1 MSGMCVW
8 ESLCLIIWLSLSHPE
23 PRALQSSGL
32 NCPSFHCQARRVLV
46 CFFLSSTC
54 MTVIWN
60 STIIRTARKRGPG
73 SCLLEL
79 AWQYFYPPSP
89 VSCPLELSFLSFSLM
104 THFFTLFIGFSIIF
118 SLYVFLKVCFITSIL
133 YCLIFLRSTS
143 TYTRA
148 HAHTRSHTSSVFR
161 CCLTGLSLC
170 LTHIFIFHNITTCQE
185 RQPFSCLLLLL
196 THITLKWSKR
206 KGCRQTTECLTMLAF
221 QNYISRFPKHQSPGQ
236 SFGALCRT
244 QRATGWENQIWFT
257 ESDWIWFNSRWPP
270 HT

>member
-79 AWQYFYPPSP
+79 AWQYFYPPSL
-89 VSCPLELSFLSFSLM
+89 VSRPLELSFLSFSLF
-104 THFFTLFIGFSIIF
+104 HDPLFYSFYRFFYNIF
-118 SLYVFLKVCFITSIL
+118 SLPFFWSMFHHFHSLLFNLSQKHKYTHTHTHTHTHTS
-133 YCLIFLRSTS
+133 
-143 TYTRA
+143 
-148 HAHTRSHTSSVFR
+148 SHTSSVFR

-185 RQPFSCLLLLL
+185 RQPFSFLLLIL
-196 THITLKWSKR
+196 THVTLKWSKS
-206 KGCRQTTECLTMLAF
+206 KGPRQTTECFQMLAF
-221 QNYISRFPKHQSPGQ
+221 
-236 SFGALCRT
+236 
-244 QRATGWENQIWFT
+244 
-257 ESDWIWFNSRWPP
+257 
-270 HT
+270 

>member
-1 MSGMCVW
+1 MTWCVSSCPLLVW
-8 ESLCLIIWLSLSHPE
+8 
-23 PRALQSSGL
+23 QSSEIQL
-32 NCPSFHCQARRVLV
+32 
-46 CFFLSSTC
+46 
-54 MTVIWN
+54 
-60 STIIRTARKRGPG
+60 
-73 SCLLEL
+73 LLEL
-79 AWQYFYPPSP
+79 QEREDQDLASWSSRGSTFIHLPWSHVPLSSP
-89 VSCPLELSFLSFSLM
+89 FSLSPSFM
-104 THFFTLFIGFSIIF
+104 THFFILFIGFSTIF
-118 SLYVFLKVCFITSIL
+118 SLYLFFEVCFITSIL

-148 HAHTRSHTSSVFR
+148 HAHTRSHASSVFR

>member
-104 THFFTLFIGFSIIF
+104 THFFTLSIGFSIIF

-133 YCLIFLRSTS
+133 YCIIFFRRPST
-143 TYTRA
+143 
-148 HAHTRSHTSSVFR
+148 HSHP
-161 CCLTGLSLC
+161 LC
-170 LTHIFIFHNITTCQE
+170 LGVVWLGCLCIWLT
-185 RQPFSCLLLLL
+185 FSYS
-196 THITLKWSKR
+196 TIVPHAR
-206 KGCRQTTECLTMLAF
+206 RG
-221 QNYISRFPKHQSPGQ
+221 NNFPVCF
-236 SFGALCRT
+236 SF
-244 QRATGWENQIWFT
+244 
-257 ESDWIWFNSRWPP
+257 WPMS
-270 HT
+270 H

>member
-1 MSGMCVW
+1 MV
-8 ESLCLIIWLSLSHPE
+8 PDD
-23 PRALQSSGL
+23 
-32 NCPSFHCQARRVLV
+32 LV

-60 STIIRTARKRGPG
+60 STIIRTARKRGLG

-79 AWQYFYPPSP
+79 PCQYFYPLSL
-89 VSCPLELSFLSFSLM
+89 VSCRLELSFLSFSLF
-104 THFFTLFIGFSIIF
+104 HDPLFYSFYRFFYNIF
-118 SLYVFLKVCFITSIL
+118 SLPFFFGVCFISSIL

-143 TYTRA
+143 T
-148 HAHTRSHTSSVFR
+148 HTHTDTHTHTHTHIHTHTSSHTSSVFR

-206 KGCRQTTECLTMLAF
+206 KGCRQTTECFKMLAF
-221 QNYISRFPKHQSPGQ
+221 
-236 SFGALCRT
+236 
-244 QRATGWENQIWFT
+244 
-257 ESDWIWFNSRWPP
+257 
-270 HT
+270 